1 MGLLDKWSKKK
12 EQEQLEAVEKKAT
25 DVNVA
30 EKPKAKK
37 AATKKAAPAKKS
49 DTKVTGIAY
58 KTLVRPLV
66 SEKATSLETQGK
78 YVFVVHI
85 DATKE
90 EIKRSIEELYG
101 VKPKRVRT
109 MQFEG
114 KRVRFGH
121 RRGKR
126 NDWKKAVVELPK
138 GHTIHIH
145 EGV

>member
-12 EQEQLEAVEKKAT
+12 EQEQLEAVEKKAGT
-25 DVNVA
+25 VEVA

-37 AATKKAAPAKKS
+37 TTKATKTETTAKATTAKK
-49 DTKVTGIAY
+49 TTAKATGIAY
-58 KTLVRPLV
+58 RTLVQPLV

-78 YVFVVHI
+78 YVFIVSKE
-85 DATKE
+85 ATKE
-90 EIKRSIEELYG
+90 EIKKSIEELYG

-121 RRGKR
+121 SRG
-126 NDWKKAVVELPK
+126 
-138 GHTIHIH
+138 
-145 EGV
+145 